1 MPEKYHIKTRPVPPR
16 RPRLGKHGVVDWRED
31 CARCHNCVKKAC
43 VYDRYAQEVD
53 YIRKLTEVEALYF
66 DCMGCFSCVQDCT
79 KGLLCLS
86 VNPVYEKL
94 GNSYWKPDIIKTTW
108 LQAETAKIPVS
119 GAGYRGPFSGHGF
132 DSMWTDMSEIVRP
145 TRDGIHGREYIS
157 TSVDLGAKPMRL
169 EFGADGA
176 VKNGAALLEL
186 QMPVILEAAP
196 WGDPSGAFLE
206 ARISAAAAL
215 RTLAVVPAKHLQ
227 AVTEEQRRFVVPLFE
242 SGEALPPKDALS
254 QVRMVEIADGPSGFS
269 LAKELQG
276 DDRRLLVAVRMPLRP
291 GAAKRV
297 LELHQ
302 SGISLIHLCADYHGR
317 EWHGQVPLPARE
329 ERGTGSQQQTK
340 AARGITERPRFV
352 KDVLR
357 EIHGA
362 LVQRGLRDAV
372 TLIASGGIALPEH
385 VAKAIICGA
394 DLVGVDIPLLVA
406 LGCRVCAGRHKA
418 ACPANIAEAEADYAA
433 QRMVNLM
440 GAWHSQ
446 LIEVLGAMGLRE
458 IRRLRGEAGR
468 AMFQEDL
475 ERDAFKDL
483 ARGLEGAAEV
493 AEPDRQPVL
502 SEPKEQAVLGI
513 HR

>member
-1 MPEKYHIKTRPVPPR
+1 M
-16 RPRLGKHGVVDWRED
+16 
-31 CARCHNCVKKAC
+31 
-43 VYDRYAQEVD
+43 
-53 YIRKLTEVEALYF
+53 
-66 DCMGCFSCVQDCT
+66 
-79 KGLLCLS
+79 
-86 VNPVYEKL
+86 
-94 GNSYWKPDIIKTTW
+94 
-108 LQAETAKIPVS
+108 
-119 GAGYRGPFSGHGF
+119 
-132 DSMWTDMSEIVRP
+132 
-145 TRDGIHGREYIS
+145 
-157 TSVDLGAKPMRL
+157 
-169 EFGADGA
+169 
-176 VKNGAALLEL
+176 
-186 QMPVILEAAP
+186 
-196 WGDPSGAFLE
+196 
-206 ARISAAAAL
+206 
-215 RTLAVVPAKHLQ
+215 
-227 AVTEEQRRFVVPLFE
+227 
-242 SGEALPPKDALS
+242 
-254 QVRMVEIADGPSGFS
+254 
-269 LAKELQG
+269 
-276 DDRRLLVAVRMPLRP
+276 
-291 GAAKRV
+291 
-297 LELHQ
+297 
-302 SGISLIHLCADYHGR
+302 
-317 EWHGQVPLPARE
+317 
-329 ERGTGSQQQTK
+329 
-340 AARGITERPRFV
+340 

-372 TLIASGGIALPEH
+372 TLIASGGIALAEH